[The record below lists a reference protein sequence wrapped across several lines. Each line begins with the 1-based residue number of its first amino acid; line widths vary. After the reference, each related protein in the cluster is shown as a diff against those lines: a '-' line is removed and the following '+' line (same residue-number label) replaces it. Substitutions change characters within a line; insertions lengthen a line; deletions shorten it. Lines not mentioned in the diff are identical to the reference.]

1 MAPDVGRKRVDAAPA
16 VHGSGINRRL
26 IMPHALPLLALGAAA
41 FGWVLHV
48 ADWAPTYRAL
58 LSSVLPHEWLPAQGD
73 SGGSPLLVATAVGV
87 VLLAAV
93 VAPTLVRPWGLS
105 AWAQGSA
112 SPTPLRVWCFALS
125 ALRVAVVVVAPA
137 LVLIAFAIATPN
149 DLGELPWASFG
160 QGALLA
166 WWPPALTVVAILW
179 WSTGTTRRAVDRA
192 VALRDRPPPG
202 QVDPSSDWWQGADGH
217 WYPPLH

>member
-1 MAPDVGRKRVDAAPA
+1 V
-16 VHGSGINRRL
+16 L
-26 IMPHALPLLALGAAA
+26 I
-41 FGWVLHV
+41 V

-93 VAPTLVRPWGLS
+93 VAP
-105 AWAQGSA
+105 
-112 SPTPLRVWCFALS
+112 
-125 ALRVAVVVVAPA
+125 A
-137 LVLIAFAIATPN
+137 LVLVAFAIATPN
-149 DLGELPWASFG
+149 GLGELPRANFG